1 MNVREFLQT
10 KTVLLDGAM
19 GTMLQKESCYKTGDS
34 PELLNITNP
43 DIITA
48 IHKQYI
54 DAGAQIIYTNTF
66 GANRKKLPEIFSPK
80 AIIAAALSAA
90 KKAVD
95 GTECLIALDLGPIG
109 ELLEPLGNLSFEEA
123 YEIFAEQV
131 RAADGADLIV
141 IETLSDLYEMKA
153 AVLAAKENSDL
164 PIIATMTFEST
175 MRTFMGC
182 SLGSMAVTLEG
193 LGVDALG
200 INCSLSPENLIEHI
214 EELRQFT
221 NLPLVVKANAGLP
234 DSDGSFNTDISVFTD
249 AYRRFIQLGVS
260 IIGGCC
266 GTTPEYIKSLS
277 QFSHKD
283 RTPRNISLPSMV
295 CTPSKLV
302 TVSSPKIIGERLNPT
317 GKKMMKQAL
326 LNGDDDYIKNQANE
340 QIVAGADILDLNCG
354 LPQLDEPTIMPRLVR
369 MLQAFTDLP
378 LQIDSSNPDTIEKA
392 LRVYNGKAII
402 NSVNGDDETLETI
415 LPLVK
420 KYGAAV
426 VALTLDKNGIPK
438 TLEQRIAIAK
448 RILEA
453 AKKYDIPT
461 RDIFIDPLTLTV
473 SAEPEQATITLE
485 AIKYISSEMKLNT
498 VLGISNISFG
508 LPNRTLINSA
518 FLLSALNNGLTLPI
532 INPNIKEN
540 IDTIRAFKVLNGYD
554 EGCAQYIAAY
564 AENVYSAQVSG
575 QKSIEYCVL
584 NGLKKDCAEATAQ
597 LLKTMPPL
605 SVVNEFLIPALD
617 KVGELYEQGK
627 LYLPQLIMCAETA
640 KCGFNEINK
649 VLALTQTTAKKH
661 SILLATVKGDVHD
674 IGKNIVKVVLEN
686 YGYDII
692 DLGKNV
698 EINDIVEAI
707 ETHNI
712 KLVGLSALMTTTA
725 INMEKTVKEI
735 RQKALDCKIMVGG
748 AVITESYAKA
758 IGADFYSK
766 DANESVRIA
775 KSVFSS

>member
-1 MNVREFLQT
+1 MNVKELIKT

-19 GTMLQKESCYKTGDS
+19 GTMLQKENCYKTGDC

-43 DIITA
+43 EVITS
-48 IHKQYI
+48 IHKKYI
-54 DAGAQIIYTNTF
+54 AAGSQIIYTNTF
-66 GANRKKLPEIFSPK
+66 GANRKKLPQGYSPK
-80 AIIAAALSAA
+80 TVISAAMSAA
-90 KKAVD
+90 KKAVEA
-95 GTECLIALDLGPIG
+95 TECLIAVDLGPIG
-109 ELLEPLGNLSFEEA
+109 ELLEPLGSISFQEA
-123 YEIFAEQV
+123 YEIFAEQIM
-131 RAADGADLIV
+131 AADGADLIV
-141 IETLSDLYEMKA
+141 IETISDLYEMKA

-164 PIIATMTFEST
+164 PILATMTFEST

-200 INCSLSPENLIEHI
+200 INCSLSPEKLIEHI
-214 EELRQFT
+214 EELRKFT
-221 NLPLVVKANAGLP
+221 NLPLIVKANAGLP
-234 DSDGSFNTDISVFTD
+234 DSDGFFGTDINVFTE
-249 AYRRFIQLGVS
+249 AYRRFIELGVS

-277 QFSHKD
+277 QFAGKD
-283 RTPRNISLPSMV
+283 RLFRNIPLPSMV

-302 TVSSPKIIGERLNPT
+302 TIDSPKIIGERLNPT
-317 GKKMMKQAL
+317 GKKLMKKAL
-326 LNGDDDYIKNQANE
+326 LEGDDDYIKNQANE
-340 QIVAGADILDLNCG
+340 QIAAGADILDLNCG
-354 LPQLDEPTIMPRLVR
+354 LPQLDEAAVMPRLVR
-369 MLQAFTDLP
+369 MLQAFTDIP
-378 LQIDSSNPDTIEKA
+378 LQIDSSNSDTIEKA
-392 LRVYNGKAII
+392 LRVYNGKPII
-402 NSVNGDDETLETI
+402 NSVNGDEETLKEI

-438 TLEQRIAIAK
+438 TSEQRIAIAE
-448 RILEA
+448 RIIEA
-453 AKKYDIPT
+453 AEIYGIPK

-473 SAEPEQATITLE
+473 SAEPDQTRITLE
-485 AIKYISSEMKLNT
+485 TIKYISGKMNMNT

-508 LPNRTLINSA
+508 LPNRNLINSA

-540 IDTIRAFKVLNGYD
+540 IDTIRAYKVLNRLD

-564 AENVYSAQVSG
+564 AENILPNQASE
-575 QKSIEYCVL
+575 QKSVEYCIL
-584 NGLKKDCAEATAQ
+584 NGLKKECAEATSK
-597 LLKTMPPL
+597 LLETLPPL
-605 SVVNEFLIPALD
+605 SIVNEYLIPALD

-649 VLALTQTTAKKH
+649 ALALNQTTAKKH
-661 SILLATVKGDVHD
+661 NILLATVKGDVHD

-686 YGYDII
+686 YGYNII

-698 EINDIVEAI
+698 EISDIIDAIIAND
-707 ETHNI
+707 I

-725 INMEKTVKEI
+725 VNMEKTVTAI
-735 RQKALDCKIMVGG
+735 RQKKLDCKIMVGG

-775 KSVFSS
+775 KSVFSL

>member
-1 MNVREFLQT
+1 MNARELIQ
-10 KTVLLDGAM
+10 KKVVLLDGAM
-19 GTMLQKESCYKTGDS
+19 GTMLQNQDCYNTGDC

-54 DAGAQIIYTNTF
+54 DAGAQIVYTNTF
-66 GANRKKLPEIFSPK
+66 GANRKKLPKDYSPEQVITA
-80 AIIAAALSAA
+80 AISAA
-90 KKAVD
+90 KKAVAN
-95 GTECLIALDLGPIG
+95 TNCLIALDLGPIG
-109 ELLEPLGNLSFEEA
+109 ELLEPLGKLSFEDA
-123 YEIFAEQV
+123 YELYAEQI
-131 RAADGADLIV
+131 RHADGADLIA

-164 PIIATMTFEST
+164 PIVATMTFEST
-175 MRTFMGC
+175 KRTFMGC

-200 INCSLSPENLIEHI
+200 INCSLSPENLIPHI
-214 EELRQFT
+214 EELRKYT
-221 NLPLVVKANAGLP
+221 NLPLAVKANAGLP
-234 DSDGSFNTDISVFTD
+234 DSNGSFNTDIDIFTA
-249 AYRRFIQLGVS
+249 AYRRFIELGVS

-277 QFSHKD
+277 QFAGKD
-283 RTPRNISLPSMV
+283 RIIQNIPLPSMV

-302 TVSSPKIIGERLNPT
+302 TIDSPKIIGERLNPT
-317 GKKMMKQAL
+317 GKKLMKQAL
-326 LNGDDDYIKNQANE
+326 LNGDDDYIKSQANE
-340 QIVAGADILDLNCG
+340 QIAAGADILDLNCG
-354 LPQLDEPTIMPRLVR
+354 LPQLNEAVVMPRLVR
-369 MLQAFTDLP
+369 MLQSFTDLP
-378 LQIDSSNPDTIEKA
+378 LQIDSSDAKTIENS
-392 LRVYNGKAII
+392 LRIYNGKPIV
-402 NSVNGDDETLETI
+402 NSINGDEETLDEI
-415 LPLVK
+415 LPIVK

-438 TLEQRIAIAK
+438 TLEQRTAIAE
-448 RILEA
+448 RIIQR
-453 AKKYDIPT
+453 AKQHGINK

-473 SAEPEQATITLE
+473 SAEPEQAKITLA
-485 AIKYISSEMKLNT
+485 AIKHISQKMNMNT
-498 VLGISNISFG
+498 VLGISNVSFG
-508 LPNRTLINSA
+508 LPNRNLINSA

-540 IDTIRAFKVLNGYD
+540 IDAIRAYKVLNGLD
-554 EGCAQYIAAY
+554 EGCTEYLAAY
-564 AENVYSAQVSG
+564 AENVLSAETSAEM
-575 QKSIEYCVL
+575 SIEYCVL
-584 NGLKKDCAEATAQ
+584 NGLKKQCADVTAK
-597 LLKTMPPL
+597 LLITLPPL
-605 SVVNEFLIPALD
+605 TVVNEHLIPALD

-649 VLALTQTTAKKH
+649 AMSKNNAAKKY

-698 EINDIVEAI
+698 EINDILDAI
-707 ETHNI
+707 SEHNV

-725 INMEKTVKEI
+725 VNMEKTVNAI
-735 RQKALDCKIMVGG
+735 RHKNLDCKIMVGG
-748 AVITESYAKA
+748 AVITQSYATA
-758 IGADFYSK
+758 IGADFYAK
-766 DANESVRIA
+766 DANEAVRIA
-775 KSVFSS
+775 KSVFIQ

>member
-1 MNVREFLQT
+1 MNVRELLQT

-34 PELLNITNP
+34 PELLNINAP
-43 DIITA
+43 EIITS
-48 IHKQYI
+48 IHKKYI
-54 DAGAQIIYTNTF
+54 DAGSQIIYTNTF
-66 GANRKKLPEIFSPK
+66 GANRKKLPKDYSPK
-80 AIIAAALSAA
+80 TIISGALSVA
-90 KKAVD
+90 KKAVAD
-95 GTECLIALDLGPIG
+95 TECLIALDLGPIG
-109 ELLEPLGNLSFEEA
+109 ELLEPLGSLSFEDA
-123 YEIFAEQV
+123 YGLFAEQI
-131 RAADGADLIV
+131 RAAKGADLIV
-141 IETLSDLYEMKA
+141 IETVSDLGEMKA

-164 PIIATMTFEST
+164 PIIATMTFENT

-200 INCSLSPENLIEHI
+200 INCSLSPENLIGHI
-214 EELRQFT
+214 EELRKFT

-234 DSDGSFNTDISVFTD
+234 DSDGSFNTDIDLFTE
-249 AYRRFIQLGVS
+249 AYRRFIELGVS

-266 GTTPEYIKSLS
+266 GTTPEYIQSLS
-277 QFSHKD
+277 QFAGKD
-283 RTPRNISLPSMV
+283 RIVRNIPLPSMV
-295 CTPSKLV
+295 CTPSKFV
-302 TVSSPKIIGERLNPT
+302 AISSPKIIGERLNPT
-317 GKKMMKQAL
+317 GKKLMKQAL
-326 LNGDDDYIKNQANE
+326 LEGNDDYIKNQANE
-340 QIVAGADILDLNCG
+340 QIAAGADILDLNCG
-354 LPQLDEPTIMPRLVR
+354 LPQLDEAAVMPRLVR

-378 LQIDSSNPDTIEKA
+378 LQIDSSNADTIEKA
-392 LRVYNGKAII
+392 LRVYIGKPIV
-402 NSVNGDDETLETI
+402 NSVNGDEDTLKEI

-438 TLEQRIAIAK
+438 TAEQRIAIAE

-453 AKKYDIPT
+453 AQKYGIPK

-473 SAEPEQATITLE
+473 SAEPEQARITLDT
-485 AIKYISSEMKLNT
+485 IKYISESLHMNT

-508 LPNRTLINSA
+508 LPNRNLINSC

-540 IDTIRAFKVLNGYD
+540 IDAIRAYKVLNGLD
-554 EGCAQYIAAY
+554 DGCAQYIAAY
-564 AENVYSAQVSG
+564 TENVFSNQTPE
-575 QKSIEYCVL
+575 QKSVEYCIL
-584 NGLKKDCAEATAQ
+584 NGLKKECAEATSK
-597 LLKTMPPL
+597 LLETLPPL
-605 SVVNEFLIPALD
+605 SVVNEHLIPALD

-649 VLALTQTTAKKH
+649 ALASAQTVAKKH
-661 SILLATVKGDVHD
+661 NILLATVKGDVHD

-686 YGYDII
+686 YGYNII

-698 EINDIVEAI
+698 ETNDILDAI
-707 ETHNI
+707 MANDI

-725 INMEKTVKEI
+725 VNMEKTVRAI
-735 RQKALDCKIMVGG
+735 RQKSLDCKIMVGG
-748 AVITESYAKA
+748 AVITENYAKA

-775 KSVFSS
+775 KSVFNQ